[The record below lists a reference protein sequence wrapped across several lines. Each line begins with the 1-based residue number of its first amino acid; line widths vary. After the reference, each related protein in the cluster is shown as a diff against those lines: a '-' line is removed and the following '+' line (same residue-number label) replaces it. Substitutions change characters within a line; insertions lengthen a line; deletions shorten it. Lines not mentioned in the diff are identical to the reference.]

1 MTKNLFKKLASTP
14 NTNPEPPKPIFFS
27 LSNSDDAA
35 RLSDLL
41 DQNPHIKIIDTYD
54 TQLKELFTLNNP
66 ALKMNPPEL
75 AKQFEAYQKE
85 HYQDLDPRQA
95 GSWVYLP
102 WRFVLLHLLQD
113 KDFQQV
119 RTGRNRNLITPE
131 EQVKYYNST
140 IGIAGQSVGN
150 SCTLSIVLTGGG
162 KHLKIADPDTLELTN
177 LNRIRGSIADLT
189 EPKVYMSARQIYEL
203 NPYAD
208 ITMFTDGITED
219 NIQEFCDGL
228 DVMVEEIDNLEMKI
242 RLRQE
247 AQVRKIPIVMATDN
261 GDSGVLD
268 VERHDLADNIPPF
281 HGRGGDDIAERVVGK
296 KLPLPAIG
304 QIIGGELLGYD
315 IAEERTVRSL
325 LEIGRSIPT
334 WPQLGSAATLNGA
347 VVAVAVRRI
356 LTGQPI
362 VDDRANI
369 SVPAL
374 IEPGYTDKETTEK
387 RLKTIHELGDQFN
400 TIVQQILKHS
410 K

>member
-1 MTKNLFKKLASTP
+1 MTNNLIKKLKPTKATKQQP
-14 NTNPEPPKPIFFS
+14 PQPEFFH

-35 RLSDLL
+35 RLSELL
-41 DQNPHIKIIDTYD
+41 EQNPHIKIIDTYD

-75 AKQFEAYQKE
+75 EKQFAAHQAE
-85 HYQDLDPRQA
+85 HYQGSDPAIA
-95 GSWVYLP
+95 GNWVYLP
-102 WRFVLLHLLQD
+102 WRYVLLHLLAD
-113 KDFQQV
+113 DDFQQV

-219 NIQEFCDGL
+219 NIQEFCEGL

-247 AQVRKIPIVMATDN
+247 AQAKKIPIVMATDN
-261 GDSGVLD
+261 GDSGVID
-268 VERHDLADNIPPF
+268 IERHDLDDNIPPF

-315 IAEERTVRSL
+315 LSEERTVRSL

-347 VVAVAVRRI
+347 VVSVAVRRI
-356 LTGQPI
+356 LTGQPLI
-362 VDDRANI
+362 DNRANI

-374 IEPGYTDKETTEK
+374 LEPGYTDEATTQQ

-410 K
+410 

>member
-1 MTKNLFKKLASTP
+1 MTKNLIKKLKPTP
-14 NTNPEPPKPIFFS
+14 SAKEQAPKPDFFN
-27 LSNSDDAA
+27 LSNPDDAA
-35 RLSDLL
+35 RLSNLL
-41 DQNPHIKIIDTYD
+41 DQNPHIKVIDTYD

-75 AKQFEAYQKE
+75 EKQFAVHQTE
-85 HYQDLDPRQA
+85 HYQDNDPSAA
-95 GSWVYLP
+95 GNWVYLP
-102 WRFVLLHLLQD
+102 WRYVLLHLLKD
-113 KDFQQV
+113 DDFQQV

-219 NIQEFCDGL
+219 NLQEFCDGL

-247 AQVRKIPIVMATDN
+247 AKAKKIPIVMATDN
-261 GDSGVLD
+261 GDSGVID
-268 VERHDLADNIPPF
+268 IERHDLDDNIPPF
-281 HGRGGDDIAERVVGK
+281 HGRGGKDIAERVVGK

-315 IAEERTVRSL
+315 LSEERTVRSL

-347 VVAVAVRRI
+347 VVSVAVRRI
-356 LTGQPI
+356 LTGQPLI
-362 VDDRANI
+362 DNRANI

-374 IEPGYTDKETTEK
+374 LEPGYTDEATTQQ

-400 TIVQQILKHS
+400 AIVQQILKHS
-410 K
+410 

>member
-1 MTKNLFKKLASTP
+1 MQKLKPAPPASP
-14 NTNPEPPKPIFFS
+14 QPPLPDFFH
-27 LSNSDDAA
+27 LSNKEDAV
-35 RLSDLL
+35 RLSELL
-41 DQNPHIKIIDTYD
+41 DKNSHIKIIDTYD

-75 AKQFEAYQKE
+75 AKQFAVYQQE
-85 HYQDLDPRQA
+85 HYQGKEPQLA
-95 GSWVYLP
+95 GNWIYLP
-102 WRFVLLHLLQD
+102 WRYVLLHLLKD
-113 KDFQQV
+113 EDFQQV

-131 EQVKYYNST
+131 EQVKFYNST

-162 KHLKIADPDTLELTN
+162 QHLKIADPDTLELTN

-203 NPYAD
+203 NPYAE

-219 NIQEFCDGL
+219 NLQEFCEGL
-228 DVMVEEIDNLEMKI
+228 DVLVEEIDNLAMKI
-242 RLRQE
+242 RIRQE
-247 AQVRKIPIVMATDN
+247 AKARKIPIVMATDN

-268 VERHDLADNIPPF
+268 VERHDLDGSIPPF
-281 HGRGGDDIAERVVGK
+281 HGRGGEDIAERVVGK

-325 LEIGRSIPT
+325 LDIGRSIPT
-334 WPQLGSAATLNGA
+334 WPQLGTAATLNGA
-347 VVAVAVRRI
+347 IVAVAVRRI
-356 LTGQPI
+356 LTGQPL
-362 VDDRANI
+362 VDNRANI

-374 IEPGYTDKETTEK
+374 LEPGYTDEATTK
-387 RLKTIHELGDQFN
+387 QRLKTIHELGDKFN
-400 TIVQQILKHS
+400 DIVQQLLKH
-410 K
+410 